1 MMDFLAWLEQ
11 SGFATWARES
21 NSLFAYPS
29 ILCLHTVG
37 MGLVAGISALI
48 DLRILGCAEEIQLSG
63 MQRLVP
69 YMWAGFWLNT
79 GTGIVLFILDATT
92 KAIDLVFY
100 TKMAFIAMA
109 VVLCVIQG
117 RSFRDPLLDKRRSRG
132 TERSSHSHR
141 SSAGRRQ
148 SPQDACWHIS
158 VPASYPMSVTEGLR
172 THL

>member
-29 ILCLHTVG
+29 ILFLHTVG

-48 DLRILGCAEEIQLSG
+48 DLRILGCADEIPLTG
-63 MQRLVP
+63 MQRLLP

-79 GTGIVLFILDATT
+79 ATGIVLFILDATT
-92 KAIDLVFY
+92 KAINPVFY
-100 TKMAFIAMA
+100 TKMEFIAMA

-117 RSFRDPLLDKRRSRG
+117 RGFRDPLVDKRPVDVNGKIIAFASIMCWMAAI
-132 TERSSHSHR
+132 T
-141 SSAGRRQ
+141 AGRLLAYLG
-148 SPQDACWHIS
+148 PGVIS
-158 VPASYPMSVTEGLR
+158 NIR
-172 THL
+172 H

>member
-29 ILCLHTVG
+29 ILFLHTVG

-48 DLRILGCAEEIQLSG
+48 DLRILGCADEIPLTG
-63 MQRLVP
+63 MQRLLP

-79 GTGIVLFILDATT
+79 ATGIVLFILDATT
-92 KAIDLVFY
+92 KAINPVFY
-100 TKMAFIAMA
+100 TKMGFIAMA

-117 RSFRDPLLDKRRSRG
+117 RGFRDPLVDKRPVDVNGKIIAFASIMCWMAAI
-132 TERSSHSHR
+132 T
-141 SSAGRRQ
+141 AGRLLAYLG
-148 SPQDACWHIS
+148 PGVIS
-158 VPASYPMSVTEGLR
+158 NIR
-172 THL
+172 H